1 MVQNEFSAGPRY
13 ASAPNIACVGY
24 KSDTYMNSY
33 RFNEYLTGGVLTKS
47 EESAHD
53 RSETWRCV
61 TNALWMEFMFVSNA
75 LFILCAAQFNA
86 DVAFLHLV
94 CLIWKSQR
102 IIGIWEINCS
112 L

>member
-53 RSETWRCV
+53 RSET
-61 TNALWMEFMFVSNA
+61 
-75 LFILCAAQFNA
+75 
-86 DVAFLHLV
+86 
-94 CLIWKSQR
+94 
-102 IIGIWEINCS
+102 
-112 L
+112 